1 MKAFSR
7 IISSP
12 VGSLGIKIE
21 KNTLT
26 GLSFL
31 LNEKV
36 SSSSS
41 DAFVKNIQ
49 EELAC
54 YFENP
59 NYRFQIPLAYQG
71 TPFQEK
77 VWRALQAI
85 PCGKTFSYGVLAEKL
100 KTSPR
105 AIGNACRT
113 NPIALIIPCH
123 RIVSKD
129 RLGGFCGNIQGD
141 FLKVKSWLLRH
152 EKVL

>member
-1 MKAFSR
+1 MKTFSS
-7 IISSP
+7 IIASP
-12 VGSLGIKIE
+12 IGALGIKVQD
-21 KNTLT
+21 NTLV

-36 SSSSS
+36 SSSS
-41 DAFVKNIQ
+41 DAFIKNVE
-49 EELAC
+49 EELAR
-54 YFENP
+54 YFENST
-59 NYRFQIPLAYQG
+59 YRFKIPLAYQG

-85 PCGKTFSYGVLAEKL
+85 PSGETLSYGALAEKL
-100 KTSPR
+100 KTSAR

-152 EKVL
+152 EKVM